1 MPYYITCPRCKENI
15 QLPENIEQTNLTL
28 TCKNCNS
35 HMLFS
40 AKTLRKKMK
49 KINSVATQKKDDSC
63 NSNLET
69 EAITYEK
76 PSKFA
81 SFMQGV
87 GNVINKMADAENEV
101 KSWDSERLEREKNRP
116 HSYLIDTAIRCQL
129 KNKNSANDDE

>member
-1 MPYYITCPRCKENI
+1 MPFYITCSRCREEI
-15 QLPENIEQTNLTL
+15 QLPGNIEQTNLIL

-49 KINSVATQKKDDSC
+49 KINFVDTQKKDDSC

-69 EAITYEK
+69 EAITHEK

-87 GNVINKMADAENEV
+87 GNVINKIADAENEV
-101 KSWDSERLEREKNRP
+101 KSWGSERLEREKNRP
-116 HSYLIDTAIRCQL
+116 HSYLVDIAMRCRL
-129 KNKNSANDDE
+129 ESNNLDDKDE